1 MTVPSTLGDIR
12 AKVRRLTGSPN
23 LTQLTDAEIDENI
36 NTYYSYDMPQQ
47 LKLFNLKEE
56 YQFYTQPNIDTYD
69 FPRNEFRTVSP
80 PLYIAG
86 YESFWSQSRDQFYRT
101 YPQLEFLEEV
111 SSGDGTVGP
120 YTFTL
125 TNIPCLRGYTAPGN
139 PTIFSQ
145 VLITGVDGS
154 GGNRIA
160 RDDGAGGW
168 IDEDEDLLLGTIDYV
183 TGDVT
188 VSFSSVITGTI
199 TAQNIP
205 YVSARPQGM
214 LFFND
219 LFFLRPVPD
228 QTYKVEMDVYRT
240 PTALISVGTSPE
252 LNEWWQYL
260 SFGAASKILEDRLDT
275 DGLSKIRPLLEEQ
288 QRLVLR
294 RTLVQQSVERT
305 ATIYEGQTQFATNNQ
320 FNQYK

>member
-12 AKVRRLTGSPN
+12 TKVRRLTGSPN
-23 LTQLTDAEIDENI
+23 STQLTDTEIDEYV
-36 NTYYSYDMPQQ
+36 NTYYTYDMPQQ

-56 YQFYTQPNIDTYD
+56 FEFYTQPNIDVYV

-86 YESFWSQSRDQFYRT
+86 YESFWSQSEDQFYRI
-101 YPQLEFLEEV
+101 YPQLEFFEDV

-125 TNIPCLRGYTAPGN
+125 TNVPFLRGYTAPGN
-139 PTIFSQ
+139 DTIFSQ
-145 VLITGVDGS
+145 VLVSGVDAT
-154 GGNRIA
+154 GGTQVA
-160 RDDGAGGW
+160 RDDGLGGW
-168 IDEDEDLLLGTIDYV
+168 IQEDGTALTGTVDYLTGAV
-183 TGDVT
+183 TITFASAV
-188 VSFSSVITGTI
+188 TGTI
-199 TAQNIP
+199 NAQNIP
-205 YVSARPQGM
+205 YVAARPQAV

-228 QTYKVEMDVYRT
+228 TTYKVQMEVFRT
-240 PTALISVGTSPE
+240 PAQLISTSSEPL

-260 SFGAASKILEDRLDT
+260 AYGGAKKILEDRLDT
-275 DGLSKIRPLLEEQ
+275 DGLQRILPFLDEQ

-294 RTLVQQSVERT
+294 RTLVQQTVERT
-305 ATIYEGQTQFATNNQ
+305 ATIYTEQTQFPTNNN
-320 FNQYK
+320 FNQYQ